1 MLQIAVTKD
10 FGEGEE
16 TVVITYGQMGYSYP
30 GDTLPPTVVK
40 VVEDSFVGASMF
52 GWDAPIADRAHE
64 WADNEM
70 ARGTFIL
77 DGKRVKFSDY
87 GGSSKD

>member
-30 GDTLPPTVVK
+30 GNTLPYPVAK
-40 VVEDSFVGASMF
+40 DVEDSFVGASMF
-52 GWDAPIADRAHE
+52 GWDAPVADRAHE
-64 WADNEM
+64 WVADQDSGDSYPSYE
-70 ARGTFIL
+70 RL
-77 DGKRVKFSDY
+77 DNFDPAGH
-87 GGSSKD
+87 

>member
-30 GDTLPPTVVK
+30 GNTLPYPVPK
-40 VVEDSFVGASMF
+40 DVEDSFVGASMF
-52 GWDAPIADRAHE
+52 GWDAPVADRAHE
-64 WADNEM
+64 WVADQDSGDSYPSYE
-70 ARGTFIL
+70 RL
-77 DGKRVKFSDY
+77 DNFDPAGH
-87 GGSSKD
+87 

>member
-30 GDTLPPTVVK
+30 GNTLPYPVAK
-40 VVEDSFVGASMF
+40 DVEDSFVGASMY

-64 WADNEM
+64 WAEEV
-70 ARGTFIL
+70 AAEESAVAAL
-77 DGKRVKFSDY
+77 KSFSD
-87 GGSSKD
+87 

>member
-30 GDTLPPTVVK
+30 GNTLPLTVAK

-52 GWDAPIADRAHE
+52 GWDAPVADRAHE
-64 WADNEM
+64 WVADQDSGDSYPSYE
-70 ARGTFIL
+70 RL
-77 DGKRVKFSDY
+77 DNFDPAGH
-87 GGSSKD
+87 

>member
-30 GDTLPPTVVK
+30 GNTLPHPVAK
-40 VVEDSFVGASMF
+40 DVEDSFVGASMF

-64 WADNEM
+64 WVADQDSGDSYPSYE
-70 ARGTFIL
+70 RL
-77 DGKRVKFSDY
+77 DNFDPAGH
-87 GGSSKD
+87 